1 MISVNI
7 ISAFLGGILTFLAP
21 CTLPLIPA
29 YVGFLAGGIKKNEGD
44 TNSRSLR
51 QSIILNALL
60 FTIGFSLIFIF
71 FGTISGAIGKFFILH
86 RAMLAAVGGV
96 LVIFFGVMMLGYI
109 STPRLFGGTQLPA
122 ILRPGNPYSALL
134 LGILFALG
142 WSPCLGPILG
152 TILLLASTSGTA
164 LQGGLLLLVYSLG
177 LAIPFLLVATL
188 YGSAFT
194 YVVSLGKYLPIISRA
209 AGVFFILIGALLLLG
224 QFGMLNIWAAPL
236 LENEWY
242 NNAMQYM

>member
-1 MISVNI
+1 MITVNF
-7 ISAFLGGILTFLAP
+7 ISAFFGGILTFLAP

-29 YVGFLAGGIKKNEGD
+29 YVGFLAGGIKNEENETRTKN
-44 TNSRSLR
+44 LR
-51 QSIILNALL
+51 LSIFLNALL

-71 FGTISGAIGKFFILH
+71 FGTVSGSIGKFFILH
-86 RAMLAAVGGV
+86 RAMLAAIGGV
-96 LVIFFGVMMLGYI
+96 LVIFFGVMMLGI
-109 STPRLFGGTQLPA
+109 VPTPRLFGGAKLPS

-134 LGILFALG
+134 LGVLFALG
-142 WSPCLGPILG
+142 WSPCLGPVLG
-152 TILLLASTSGTA
+152 TILLLASSSGTA
-164 LQGGLLLLVYSLG
+164 LDGGLLLFVYSLG

-194 YVVSLGKYLPIISRA
+194 YVISLGKYLPIISKL
-209 AGVFFILIGALLLLG
+209 AGVFFILIGALLILG

-236 LENEWY
+236 LENQWY

>member
-1 MISVNI
+1 MISVNFI
-7 ISAFLGGILTFLAP
+7 TAFLGGILTFLAP

-29 YVGFLAGGIKKNEGD
+29 YIGFLAGGIKKEESDNG
-44 TNSRSLR
+44 SRSLR
-51 QSIILNALL
+51 SGIFLNALL

-71 FGTISGAIGKFFILH
+71 FGTISGTIGKFFILH
-86 RAMLAAVGGV
+86 RAMLAAIGGV
-96 LVIFFGVMMLGYI
+96 LVIFFGIMMLGI
-109 STPRLFGGTQLPA
+109 IPTPRLLGGMPLPA
-122 ILRPGNPYSALL
+122 VLRPGNPYSALL

-142 WSPCLGPILG
+142 WSPCLGPVLG

-164 LQGGLLLLVYSLG
+164 FEGGLLLFVYSLG

-209 AGVFFILIGALLLLG
+209 AGVFFILIGVLLVLG

-236 LENEWY
+236 LENQWY
-242 NNAMQYM
+242 NSAMQYM

>member
-1 MISVNI
+1 MISVNL

-29 YVGFLAGGIKKNEGD
+29 YIGFLAGGVKKEDSGSR
-44 TNSRSLR
+44 SRSLR
-51 QSIILNALL
+51 LNIFLNALL
-60 FTIGFSLIFIF
+60 FTIGFSVIFIF
-71 FGTISGAIGKFFILH
+71 FGTISGTIGKFFILH
-86 RAMLAAVGGV
+86 RATLASVGGV
-96 LVIFFGVMMLGYI
+96 FVIFFGVMMLGFI
-109 STPRLFGGTQLPA
+109 PTPRLFGGSQLPA
-122 ILRPGNPYSALL
+122 MLRPGNPYSAFL

-142 WSPCLGPILG
+142 WSPCLGPVLG

-164 LQGGLLLLVYSLG
+164 FQGGLLLFVYSLG

-194 YVVSLGKYLPIISRA
+194 YVVSLGKYLPMISKA
-209 AGVFFILIGALLLLG
+209 AGIFFILIGVLLILG

-236 LENEWY
+236 LESEWY